1 MARRRQLGW
10 PPGAHGDRGLNTA
23 FLLMAQYNGAA
34 IIPLE
39 LVCRDYFSHLTP
51 DEFMRKATKGQIDL
65 PVVRIETSAKA
76 ARGVHLSDLARW
88 IDDRRAAAQKELDQL
103 RGRR

>member
-1 MARRRQLGW
+1 M
-10 PPGAHGDRGLNTA
+10 NTA

-51 DEFMRKATKGQIDL
+51 VEFARKATSGQIDL
-65 PVVRIETSAKA
+65 PLVRIETSAKA
-76 ARGVHLSDLARW
+76 ARGIHLGDLAKW

-103 RGRR
+103 QGRR